1 MRIIVSGGGTGGH
14 IYPALAFIRY
24 VQQVDPSAEFL
35 YVGTE
40 KGLESR
46 IVREAGIPFESIE
59 IQGFKRSLSLDNL
72 KTVQLFIKA
81 IKRSKEI
88 VRSFHPDV
96 VIGTGGYVCGAVV
109 YAAAKLGVRTIIHE
123 QNSVAGVTN
132 KFLSHYA
139 DKVAICFKDV
149 ASDFPNEKVVLTG
162 NPRAQE
168 VVQVQPDP
176 GVLASYQL
184 DPSRRT
190 ALIFGGS
197 RGALT
202 INNAFKEAFDELAKR
217 DYQVLYASGR
227 YYYDD
232 LEKDLAGKESQ
243 NISVQPYI
251 DNMQEVLAAVDVTL
265 ARSGATS
272 MAEIT
277 ALGLPSILVPSPN
290 VTNDHQ
296 TKNAMSLVNAGAAVL
311 VRDDELDGSTLVQ
324 VLDDILLDDDRRDQM
339 RVASANQGITD
350 ASERLYQ
357 LVKDLTSSH

>member
-1 MRIIVSGGGTGGH
+1 MKVIISGGGTGGH

-24 VQQVDPSAEFL
+24 VQQIDPTAEFL

-46 IVREAGIPFESIE
+46 IVREAGIPFEAIE
-59 IQGFKRSLSLDNL
+59 IQGFKRSLSLENF
-72 KTVQLFIKA
+72 KTIQLFFKA

-88 VRSFHPDV
+88 IKEFQPDV

-109 YAAAKLGVRTIIHE
+109 YAGAKLGIKTVIHE

-139 DKVAICFKDV
+139 DKVAICFPDV
-149 ASDFPNEKVVLTG
+149 KSDFPAEKVVLTG

-168 VVQVQPDP
+168 VVQIQPNP
-176 GVLASYQL
+176 AVLTEYGL
-184 DPSRRT
+184 DPNKKT

-202 INNAFKEAFDELAKR
+202 INNAFLEAVDTLVTR

-227 YYYDD
+227 YYYDEM
-232 LEKDLAGKESQ
+232 EKQLAGKELP

-251 DNMQEVLAAVDVTL
+251 DNMQEVLATVDVTL
-265 ARSGATS
+265 ARSGATT

-296 TKNAMSLVNAGAAVL
+296 TKNAMSLVNAKAAVL
-311 VRDDELDGSTLVQ
+311 VRDAELNGETLVKA
-324 VLDDILLDDDRRDQM
+324 LDDTLLDDDRLAQM
-339 RVASANQGITD
+339 KQAAQEQGIPD
-350 ASERLYQ
+350 AAERLYH
-357 LVKDLTSSH
+357 LVNDLIG